1 MSDQKSTGRA
11 IGAPALVV
19 SAEAGVPRTE
29 RSTGPVSDDDA
40 RIAALSARLASVRAR
55 IEKAC
60 RAAGRDPAEVRLL
73 LASKTMSPAVA
84 VAAVAAGA
92 TLLGEN
98 RVQELVAK
106 GPQLAGLGAELH
118 LIGHLQSNKVRD
130 AVRWASCVES
140 VDSALL
146 AERLD
151 ARCAADG
158 RTLDVMVQVNV
169 SAEPSKS
176 GVTPDRAAALAARL
190 GELPH
195 LRLRGFMTIG
205 ANVGDEAAIRIG
217 YARLRTMRD
226 EVLTAGAP
234 GTGDARELSMGMS
247 GDLELAIAEGA
258 TIVRVGSGVFGARA
272 VRPIHSPPD
281 E

>member
-1 MSDQKSTGRA
+1 MAD
-11 IGAPALVV
+11 
-19 SAEAGVPRTE
+19 AGGHPRTD
-29 RSTGPVSDDDA
+29 RSSGPVTDDDA
-40 RIAALSARLASVRAR
+40 RIAALPARLASVRAR
-55 IEKAC
+55 IGTAC

-73 LASKTMSPAVA
+73 VASKTVSPAVA
-84 VAAVAAGA
+84 RAAVAAGA

-130 AVRWASCVES
+130 AVRWATCVES

-146 AERLD
+146 GESLD
-151 ARCAADG
+151 ARCATDG

-176 GVTPDRAAALAARL
+176 GVTPAQAAGLAAHL
-190 GELPH
+190 GELPR

-217 YARLRTMRD
+217 YARLRTVRD
-226 EVLTAGAP
+226 EVLVSGAP
-234 GTGDARELSMGMS
+234 GTGDAHELSMGMS

-258 TIVRVGSGVFGARA
+258 TIVRVGSGVFGPRA
-272 VRPIHSPPD
+272 VRPVHYPAD
-281 E
+281 T